1 LINLLSDEEKNGV
14 SREMLIELE
23 YDILIRLG
31 FDFNYQCPIS
41 SMERFLRILD
51 FDRNQIIYDMSY

>member
-1 LINLLSDEEKNGV
+1 MINLLCEEEKNNITK
-14 SREMLIELE
+14 EILIEME
-23 YDILIRLG
+23 KEILIRLG

-51 FDRNQIIYDMSY
+51 FDMN

>member
-1 LINLLSDEEKNGV
+1 MINLLGDEEKNSV
-14 SREMLIELE
+14 TKEVLIELE

-51 FDRNQIIYDMSY
+51 FDTNQIIYDMSY

>member
-1 LINLLSDEEKNGV
+1 MINLLGEEEKNSV
-14 SREMLIELE
+14 TKEVLIELE

-51 FDRNQIIYDMSY
+51 FDTN